1 MLGSGFISWVVLT
14 AGFILGTKSLC
25 HRKVTQIR
33 RQATLL
39 CLKMHLDNEEP
50 EGGGEKTEVLKTITM
65 PLRKIFL
72 RCKPSQ
78 GGNFDTTV
86 TSKSQPITMTRS
98 IKKIYSQ
105 KSQIKTEMVM
115 AICIKPDTV
124 AEARIAR
131 KDPLISP
138 HCPSESLILVKRSQV
153 SLMGGSQQ

>member
-1 MLGSGFISWVVLT
+1 MLGAGFISWVVLT

-72 RCKPSQ
+72 RCKASQ
-78 GGNFDTTV
+78 RGNSDRTV
-86 TSKSQPITMTRS
+86 ASISQLITMTRS
-98 IKKIYSQ
+98 TKIFYSQ
-105 KSQIKTEMVM
+105 QI
-115 AICIKPDTV
+115 
-124 AEARIAR
+124 
-131 KDPLISP
+131 SN
-138 HCPSESLILVKRSQV
+138 QN
-153 SLMGGSQQ
+153 